1 MLIFLSFYLKEDY
14 MIFDQLVFTIGFITM
29 WILRCIFRSSML
41 IYLSFS
47 LKNNFMIFDQLF
59 IIIGFITIWILI
71 CIFICS
77 LMRIF
82 LFEERFCDLWSLVYH
97 YRIYHY
103 LDSQMYFNYSSLL
116 IHLLVSLKKGF
127 VIFDQ
132 LFITIGFITEFILRC
147 IYNVFL
153 LTL

>member
-1 MLIFLSFYLKEDY
+1 MSD
-14 MIFDQLVFTIGFITM
+14 V
-29 WILRCIFRSSML
+29 
-41 IYLSFS
+41 
-47 LKNNFMIFDQLF
+47 
-59 IIIGFITIWILI
+59 
-71 CIFICS
+71 
-77 LMRIF
+77 
-82 LFEERFCDLWSLVYH
+82 FEERFFCDLWSPVHHYRLFHWIYFQMYFNYSSLLNFWREILWSLITSLLLSDFSLIWFSDVSLFLYWFIFSISFEGISCDLWSLAYH

-147 IYNVFL
+147 IYNDFL